1 MNSAKIAAIILV
13 IGCFT
18 TACNS
23 SDTLTTNQT
32 QPSASPATATAPR
45 AATATPDPLA
55 EAYLDFQKNCQRC
68 HGEKGQGGPV
78 EVEGRK
84 LKVPSLREGRA
95 LNHTDEKFV
104 KQISE
109 GDDEMPA
116 FKDKLSAA
124 EINELVRFIRKEF
137 QGKIG
142 A

>member
-1 MNSAKIAAIILV
+1 MNSVKFAVIILL

-23 SDTLTTNQT
+23 SPTLTTNQT
-32 QPSASPATATAPR
+32 QPSATPAPAT
-45 AATATPDPLA
+45 ATATPDPLA
-55 EAYLDFQKNCQRC
+55 AAYENFQKSCQGC

-84 LKVPSLREGRA
+84 LKVPSLSEGHA
-95 LNHTDEKFV
+95 LSHTDDEFV
-104 KQISE
+104 RQISE

-116 FKDKLSAA
+116 FKDKLSAE

-137 QGKIG
+137 QGK
-142 A
+142 

>member
-1 MNSAKIAAIILV
+1 MNSAKFAAIIVV

-23 SDTLTTNQT
+23 SDTLTTNQNR
-32 QPSASPATATAPR
+32 PASSPATA

-55 EAYLDFQKNCQRC
+55 EAYVDFQKNCERC

-78 EVEGRK
+78 EIEGRK
-84 LKVPSLREGRA
+84 LKVPSLREGHA

-116 FKDKLSAA
+116 FKDKLSTE
-124 EINELVRFIRKEF
+124 EINELVRFIRKEL
-137 QGKIG
+137 QGK
-142 A
+142 